1 MLLCTV
7 GINLLGNMLSAKAIV
22 STGYSS
28 KEKGIIKAGYGTKDF
43 QFKKK
48 I

>member
-1 MLLCTV
+1 MLLGTV
-7 GINLLGNMLSAKAIV
+7 GVNLLGNMLSAKAIV
-22 STGYSS
+22 SAGYGS
-28 KEKGIIKAGYGTKDF
+28 KEKGIIKADYGSKDF